1 MEGLTPA
8 GGELPRLAYAGSLD
22 SESANHYEFPRRY
35 PFSAA
40 YEQRRE
46 ATILGL

>member
-1 MEGLTPA
+1 MYDLVDAVEHVAEEISEEGIGRA
-8 GGELPRLAYAGSLD
+8 KGS
-22 SESANHYEFPRRY
+22 SSFPRRY